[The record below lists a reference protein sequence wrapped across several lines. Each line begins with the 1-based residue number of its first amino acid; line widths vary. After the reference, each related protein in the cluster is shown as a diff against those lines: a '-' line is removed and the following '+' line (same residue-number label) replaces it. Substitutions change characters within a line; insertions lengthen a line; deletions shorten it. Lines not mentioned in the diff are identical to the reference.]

1 MNARAHIALAA
12 TAFDPILADAWR
24 YNTAKVGECLIFIK
38 QHRRVIAERD
48 DKLCTGTPVH
58 SAAYVAQC
66 ERLLSLR
73 LATYLKAVRNVSECE
88 VQMAAIGMQFASD
101 A

>member
-1 MNARAHIALAA
+1 MNAHSKI
-12 TAFDPILADAWR
+12 TASAIVSDERLADAWR
-24 YNTAKVGECLIFIK
+24 HNAAKVDECLIYIR
-38 QHRRVIAERD
+38 QHQRVIAQRD
-48 DKLCTGTPVH
+48 DKLSTGTPVH

-66 ERLLSLR
+66 ERLLALR